1 MSLFY
6 SIPDVYDMAADI
18 GREFESLIDSH
29 GAEHVTALMQ
39 KVGNQLTNRLG
50 LSLDRGEYTCNQP
63 EIIRE
68 KVLNKYIFASQQSVS
83 LGTNS

>member
-39 KVGNQLTNRLG
+39 KVGNQLTNQLVG
-50 LSLDRGEYTCNQP
+50 SSHKGEYTCNQP

-68 KVLNKYIFASQQSVS
+68 KVLNKYIFASQQSAVY
-83 LGTNS
+83 L

>member
-39 KVGNQLTNRLG
+39 KVGNQLTNQFG
-50 LSLDRGEYTCNQP
+50 SSHRGEYTCNPP

-68 KVLNKYIFASQQSVS
+68 KVLNKYIFALFVED
-83 LGTNS
+83 LRRL

>member
-39 KVGNQLTNRLG
+39 KVGNQLTNQFVS
-50 LSLDRGEYTCNQP
+50 SLTGAN
-63 EIIRE
+63 IIAFNLKSSGKRFSTSTYSQANR
-68 KVLNKYIFASQQSVS
+68 VQCIFRY
-83 LGTNS
+83 

>member
-39 KVGNQLTNRLG
+39 KVGNQL
-50 LSLDRGEYTCNQP
+50 
-63 EIIRE
+63 
-68 KVLNKYIFASQQSVS
+68 KVNASTRTILV
-83 LGTNS
+83 TFF